1 MNLKEKWKI
10 EKEKLSHM
18 SFKEKIGYIWEY
30 YKLHMFIG
38 LIILFFLGA
47 IGTGIYNSTFDTR
60 LYCMVLNSPR
70 SQQNFQVITED
81 FAHAMGYDGKKDQIF
96 VESMIGGFGD
106 EKETAA
112 STDPAATL
120 DPNNLSDPMGDYTTV
135 MKMTALI
142 SAKELDVVIC
152 DQEAFE
158 YYGKKMGAFYDLSSL
173 LPGELAAQAEGHTVS
188 LTVEETGQTIT
199 AGIDIT
205 ETWFAEAVDLT
216 MEPAYLCVV
225 SNSQRTDAALDLI
238 RYIYSR

>member
-1 MNLKEKWKI
+1 MNLKEKWNI

-30 YKLHMFIG
+30 YKLHMLVG
-38 LIILFFLGA
+38 LFILFFLGA

-60 LYCMVLNSPR
+60 RY
-70 SQQNFQVITED
+70 QQNFQVITED

-96 VESMIGGFGD
+96 VETMIGGFGD
-106 EKETAA
+106 AAGPAADTDPTAA
-112 STDPAATL
+112 L
-120 DPNNLSDPMGDYTTV
+120 DPNNMSDPMGDYTTV

-142 SAKELDVVIC
+142 SARELDVVIC

-158 YYGKKMGAFYDLSSL
+158 YYGEKMGAFYDLSTL
-173 LPGELAAQAEGHTVS
+173 LPEDLAAQTKDRAVS
-188 LTVEETGQTIT
+188 LTLAETGQTVT

-205 ETWFAEAVDLT
+205 DTWFAEDVDLT